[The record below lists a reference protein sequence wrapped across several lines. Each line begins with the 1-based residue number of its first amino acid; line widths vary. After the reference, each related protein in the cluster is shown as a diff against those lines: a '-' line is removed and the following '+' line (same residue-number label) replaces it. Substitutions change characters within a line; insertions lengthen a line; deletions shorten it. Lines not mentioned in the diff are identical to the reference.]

1 MPGKLTDRGGYSQA
15 GKKREDYREGESTSS
30 MRGPN
35 HDGEGYCPRGC
46 HRRHGLEQHFPQ
58 DDRTVRKSL
67 TNVTVFHLLRCF
79 AADAQIHATPKQSDN
94 CGGALA
100 EERYLMARQ

>member
-1 MPGKLTDRGGYSQA
+1 MGKDTAPA
-15 GKKREDYREGESTSS
+15 GAIA
-30 MRGPN
+30 
-35 HDGEGYCPRGC
+35 
-46 HRRHGLEQHFPQ
+46 RHGLEQHFPK